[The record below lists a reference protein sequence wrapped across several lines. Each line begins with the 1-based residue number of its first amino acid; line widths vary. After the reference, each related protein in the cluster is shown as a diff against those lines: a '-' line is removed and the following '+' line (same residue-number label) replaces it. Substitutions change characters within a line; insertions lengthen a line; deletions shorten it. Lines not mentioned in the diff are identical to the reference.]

1 MCSKAIK
8 RLLEEA
14 EMAVHRCRLLE
25 EMLNEQAMQGEK
37 LRTDLHEQQE
47 ENKLL
52 THEKESLKATIARME
67 IEAEVAAAA
76 AAAARTVNPVTPGHT
91 PASTPSKANAEVH
104 VNASASAESVAAVE
118 EMLSK
123 KKRQLDVREATLKD
137 ALKKVSADAAK
148 VADQRAALQE
158 QEKRM
163 TAQLTAQLTSLFEE
177 ERQRLEDICA
187 DAVTDMQN
195 TYREWIAQQRD
206 AAVERRRKYEHVME
220 TRLQRATSEVAE
232 MRAERDVLQ
241 QTLENLRAQLAELQ
255 ENASRVQTERR
266 SETKDGGPSSQY
278 AREEK
283 ESLQEAVAEGIPRAG
298 AANERPR
305 ATQTDPDF
313 TELLGGGEQP
323 KHADAAAA
331 YAALQRRA
339 QDSIAALMR
348 DMRAKEV
355 EWERAKAAAVAT
367 AESAARL
374 AERERLGQEAEK
386 IRQESQR
393 EIKEAMRIVTQQR
406 DSAMDALRTQH
417 QRDKEEWLSRMRR
430 LEEGQ
435 QNQEEAWRA
444 EKAALQK
451 KCSELETHLEG
462 RKAAAGKLQQ
472 QLRDAKR
479 ELSELKA
486 KARDNEDAVAEE
498 RRKRAN
504 ATAKTVQYSASSLLK
519 EAQQGQQRIL
529 AAHAG
534 ALALLQEKMQKLAQV
549 NCAAAN
555 SRDERRRE
563 VTQRLH
569 TELEC
574 TRQERDTALEQLG
587 KMQEAAEGMKARM
600 NEESAQLGAL
610 RDVIQRQQRDLAR
623 LQEQHQRTVDELR
636 AARAA
641 VSAPSAAD
649 AAASLAESENPVMRA
664 TDDTCYRVLLR
675 LEQRWVL
682 QQADLQ
688 CCYSVALYAVVQRTW
703 TQMIGRMTSSLVA
716 EAERQR
722 RSRDRS
728 AEALENTTSTIKE
741 VQRDLR
747 LRMQALLQQQV
758 DVEEREKRL
767 QDKKKRMD
775 VVCRSLHT
783 VAQELRKKHLDA
795 TENPTLEEVMKSA
808 RVMSE
813 SP

>member
-67 IEAEVAAAA
+67 IEAEVAAA

-241 QTLENLRAQLAELQ
+241 QTLENQRAQLAELQ

-266 SETKDGGPSSQY
+266 SEAKDGGPSSQY

-298 AANERPR
+298 AANERPH
-305 ATQTDPDF
+305 ATQTDPDI
-313 TELLGGGEQP
+313 TELLGGGEQL

-386 IRQESQR
+386 TRQESQR
-393 EIKEAMRIVTQQR
+393 EIKEAMRIVAQQR

-417 QRDKEEWLSRMRR
+417 QRDKEEWLSKMRR

-444 EKAALQK
+444 EKATLQK

-519 EAQQGQQRIL
+519 EAQQGQQRML

-549 NCAAAN
+549 NSAAAN
-555 SRDERRRE
+555 SREERRRE

-610 RDVIQRQQRDLAR
+610 RDVIQRQQRALAR

-649 AAASLAESENPVMRA
+649 AAASLAESENPVVRA